1 MIVAG
6 GRRRIKG
13 ADKRTASGRNHL
25 ERIEKV
31 LVVMGRP
38 AERELSPSASL
49 SVCLSVTLLFYQVPS
64 VQFGNMTRAC
74 RPNGARNCGSPP
86 FFLHDWHFALGP
98 GGRHARV
105 QRRRQNAWTSNSK
118 PMVVL
123 LRCFAN
129 LYTRRAGKPRWTPR
143 HKPTSCG
150 CTLGAESAILQRMEG
165 PTPHPSP
172 PPVASPNRGKPS

>member
-49 SVCLSVTLLFYQVPS
+49 SVCLSVTLVLPS
-64 VQFGNMTRAC
+64 
-74 RPNGARNCGSPP
+74 PIGSIRQ
-86 FFLHDWHFALGP
+86 HDAGM
-98 GGRHARV
+98 
-105 QRRRQNAWTSNSK
+105 QDKRRQKLRQPAVFFARLALCFGAWREARTSPK
-118 PMVVL
+118 ATPERMDLQLKTHGRLATL
-123 LRCFAN
+123 LCKFVHT
-129 LYTRRAGKPRWTPR
+129 TRGEAQVD
-143 HKPTSCG
+143 S
-150 CTLGAESAILQRMEG
+150 S
-165 PTPHPSP
+165 S
-172 PPVASPNRGKPS
+172 